1 MTIDIIIFV
10 LSALFGIVI
19 YWRESKSNK
28 FYRFS
33 NKLTHSKELQMK
45 PDNRKGFVH
54 QQPFLIRLVWVTLL
68 FVIVFSIL
76 SFVNPF
82 SVNFIQFFAT
92 AIVGTIIGTY
102 ITSAVLFTNSKVK
115 KENLEKVIKK
125 GKDFIEDIAD
135 GEEEIKNELKEE
147 PKLEKEQEGTKEKS
161 ARDRLKDKGMIK

>member
-10 LSALFGIVI
+10 LSTLFGIII

-28 FYRFS
+28 LYRFS
-33 NKLTHSKELQMK
+33 NKLSHSKELQMK

-82 SVNFIQFFAT
+82 SVNFIQFFAS

-115 KENLEKVIKK
+115 KENLAEAIKK

-135 GEEEIKNELKEE
+135 GEEEIQQNVKDESENTEE
-147 PKLEKEQEGTKEKS
+147 PDVPEKKS

>member
-10 LSALFGIVI
+10 LSTLFGIII

-28 FYRFS
+28 LYRFS
-33 NKLTHSKELQMK
+33 NKLSHSKELQMK

-82 SVNFIQFFAT
+82 SVNFIQFFAS

-115 KENLEKVIKK
+115 KENLAEVIKK

-135 GEEEIKNELKEE
+135 GEDEIQKKVNEETENKEE
-147 PKLEKEQEGTKEKS
+147 PQNTSEKS
-161 ARDRLKDKGMIK
+161 ARDRLKDKGMIN

>member
-10 LSALFGIVI
+10 LSTLFGIII

-28 FYRFS
+28 LYRFS
-33 NKLTHSKELQMK
+33 NKVTHSKELQMK
-45 PDNRKGFVH
+45 PENRKGFVH

-68 FVIVFSIL
+68 FVVVFSIL

-82 SVNFIQFFAT
+82 SVNFIQYFAT

-115 KENLEKVIKK
+115 KENLAEVIKK

-135 GEEEIKNELKEE
+135 GEEEIQNKVKEE
-147 PKLEKEQEGTKEKS
+147 AKEIEELEDPQEKS

>member
-1 MTIDIIIFV
+1 MTEDIIIFV
-10 LSALFGIVI
+10 LSTLFGIII
-19 YWRESKSNK
+19 YRRESKSNK
-28 FYRFS
+28 LYRFA
-33 NKLTHSKELQMK
+33 NKITHSKELQMK
-45 PDNRKGFVH
+45 PENRKGFVH

-76 SFVNPF
+76 NFVIPF
-82 SVNFIQFFAT
+82 SVNFIQFFASV
-92 AIVGTIIGTY
+92 IVGTIIGTY

-135 GEEEIKNELKEE
+135 GEEEIQKKVKDESENTEE
-147 PKLEKEQEGTKEKS
+147 PDVPEEKS

>member
-10 LSALFGIVI
+10 LSTLFGIII

-28 FYRFS
+28 LYRFS
-33 NKLTHSKELQMK
+33 NKLAHSKELQMK
-45 PDNRKGFVH
+45 PENRKGFVH
-54 QQPFLIRLVWVTLL
+54 QQAFLIRLVWVTLL

-76 SFVNPF
+76 SFINPF
-82 SVNFIQFFAT
+82 SVNFIQFFAS

-115 KENLEKVIKK
+115 KENLAEVIKK

-135 GEEEIKNELKEE
+135 GEEEIQKKVKDESENNEEADVPE
-147 PKLEKEQEGTKEKS
+147 EKS
-161 ARDRLKDKGMIK
+161 ARDRLKDKGMIN